1 MLRLLYGYCSTVCGH
16 FAIAH
21 LQNGQLTAQKRSL
34 GNDDTDDSSEVP
46 TKRSLEMDTGAFYSK
61 TTPKSA
67 RKDTGQKLLR
77 KAKEAMVAKQAS
89 SNSNSQ
95 SHNV

>member
-1 MLRLLYGYCSTVCGH
+1 MH
-16 FAIAH
+16 FAFV
-21 LQNGQLTAQKRSL
+21 LMQNGQLTAQKRSF

-61 TTPKSA
+61 TTTPKSA

-77 KAKEAMVAKQAS
+77 KAKDAMVAKQAS
-89 SNSNSQ
+89 SNSNCSTHYLYI
-95 SHNV
+95 SLDRFG